1 MRKNIE
7 KAFGSHL
14 LPQCL
19 VPLCATM
26 SVLLKT
32 KKKWLNIDLSG
43 GYETLDWRSEK
54 IDTYASELRFPQ
66 NCEEQSP

>member
-54 IDTYASELRFPQ
+54 IDT
-66 NCEEQSP
+66 